1 MMTSRH
7 CQSQVLLHY
16 HLHQLGCLVLLAPS
30 ELHPKSQAALLPS
43 LHMPRTLRLSFL
55 SSSLELQLSCCL
67 PCRKSFSFFMCLCS
81 YLLQK
86 KRQTQYHLR
95 LTSAE
100 KPASSI
106 TGAISLP
113 RIAKPQFSHMHTSPV
128 SSSSTPLFFQNSAIC
143 KKVF

>member
-1 MMTSRH
+1 MTTSRRF
-7 CQSQVLLHY
+7 QSQALSLLRL
-16 HLHQLGCLVLLAPS
+16 HLQGCLALLAPS
-30 ELHPKSQAALLPS
+30 ALRPKSQEALLPS
-43 LHMPRTLRLSFL
+43 LHMPCTLRLSFL
-55 SSSLELQLSCCL
+55 SSSLELLLSCCL
-67 PCRKSFSFFMCLCS
+67 PCRKSFSSFMCLCS

-86 KRQTQYHLR
+86 KRQAQYHLR

-113 RIAKPQFSHMHTSPV
+113 RIAKPQFSHMHTSPG

-143 KKVF
+143 KKIF